1 MRKNSFAV
9 QLVIL
14 LLLSLLT
21 PLSTNATDSTISTN
35 MTWSG
40 QHTLTGN
47 VTIIHGMTLTIEPG
61 ASIDCGDDYWILVEG
76 NLVAEGAHFFSSA
89 IPLTQGS
96 HGAGLWKGIEIATGG
111 NANLNGTLI
120 ENAKTAVKINGEL
133 EANNLQIKHSYIG
146 VNNLANSNIQGY
158 NSHQIDYDS
167 VQNSGILT
175 ISNAQINQS
184 AIGIHTTGITTVSQ
198 SNFSSI
204 GVALSTPSGE
214 LNANNIQL
222 ETITV
227 GITSQSSS
235 KVHVSDITGSNVS
248 LLVDAGNSD
257 ELQISD
263 VDITGDRVLVS
274 NQATSFEISNLSFAR
289 TTTHNTPSIDQ
300 NCLGVCNLNEIHLS
314 GTSNGIFLSGSGTH
328 ELINVDV
335 SATDSAIEA
344 TGSGHLSATN
354 LSISTDN
361 SGITLRGPTSQ
372 INGDTTV
379 IITEPSSI
387 GIDILDSSHHWS
399 NLVIKKPYNQQDTT
413 SIGINA
419 WYADVEY
426 NELKIENLSTGI
438 ILQDSNFNGN
448 ITRVL
453 GGTDTAIELKDSKL
467 ISNEISTKYQAF
479 GIQMHDQSYLRT
491 NQWTAE
497 LHNSPL
503 KLFNDSQANVRN
515 FVPLNTN
522 SNSFDA
528 SGDGTILYGG
538 NPSITISTTNYGI
551 FEETI
556 TQFTDISGNA
566 VQAIIKVNDFQ
577 IECDENGFATLPLLP
592 QGSEIEAIFSS
603 TGVTQI
609 LIGGQSNQIVQIP
622 VIPQGDW
629 TINSGQSVIL
639 GPRADGLPHAIS
651 GNIELHGDSSLKL
664 ISSSIEVSSES
675 QVFLFDQSQ
684 IIGDNAIISASNIE
698 INSLAKLTSLENS
711 ELIVEAPVN
720 WYCSST
726 ISTISLFFEQ
736 DVELQPNCNIE
747 MLGGNINSTYN
758 IPVSA
763 SFTQLS
769 SLELVVLDKGEPVE
783 NALISINGTNELTD
797 EEGKVSI
804 NATARFIDGSSDN
817 VGGIQNITLQVGSF
831 SDFVTWD
838 SSRSFHHTF
847 IASRIDSGILSENM
861 ILESKWSPYYLEE
874 ELIIPQLKTLK
885 IDDGVSFRI
894 SDGVNIVVNG
904 ALDAGESTLSSTGY
918 GARWGGLVLGEFLS
932 SRIELSNTDV
942 VEAFTPIYISS
953 SGSLFADGI
962 SLMRSTASEPLLYV
976 EPSSTASIEIRNSQ
990 FRDGGRG
997 CIELYQS
1004 EAEIEISNLEISF
1017 CNGPA
1022 IWARQTEVIAS
1033 NITIGEGV
1041 DTGFDLTEVSGIISS
1056 VDATQFSGT
1065 GNVVWLDS
1073 MDEEFKLEN
1082 VLAVTGQ
1089 SAAIAGRNNRNLQI
1103 DNVVIEGAPG
1113 IDFDSSAGLLSNIQL
1128 TGEGS
1133 GNGLIN
1139 HHGRSSSSMIFE
1151 NLLIENYSVGVDL
1164 HSDEGETTS
1173 PAIIRNSIINSSTTI
1188 SAENYSALVR
1198 NCNLTGQSELSDDS
1212 IIDFVDTKLSS
1223 QSQFTTW
1230 NNARINQLHSIQID
1244 SQLNGISK
1252 FTEYDIISTYSNGST
1267 SSVTVAGIAILHQI
1281 SVSSQS
1287 SNLGQVQLS
1296 SLQIIANSPGL
1307 PEKSV
1312 TLENSQQWDIGTS
1325 LIIQLE
1331 DNNPPEVEFIE
1342 PIFGQKI
1349 MQQTLFSASVNA
1361 SDDIDSLS
1369 ELNYRWTLIDS
1380 QNNQIF
1386 QINSSTPTENI
1397 SVPSPGMY
1405 ILQVEVFDTL
1415 GLSTLVSQSFESIPL
1430 DSDGDNTVDCDQ
1442 NSWFDLKIGRSCG
1455 PDIYD
1460 EDDDND
1466 GFSDSR
1472 DAWPLD
1478 PCAWQ
1483 DTDKD
1488 QQPNEINCP
1497 DGVTTLLIEDQDDDG
1512 DGIPDILE
1520 GQSSDDSGDFDT
1532 FTMFILVII
1541 AIIFVLFIRRMK
1553 QGGGEQSEK
1562 DYTYE

>member
-1 MRKNSFAV
+1 
-9 QLVIL
+9 
-14 LLLSLLT
+14 
-21 PLSTNATDSTISTN
+21 
-35 MTWSG
+35 
-40 QHTLTGN
+40 
-47 VTIIHGMTLTIEPG
+47 
-61 ASIDCGDDYWILVEG
+61 
-76 NLVAEGAHFFSSA
+76 
-89 IPLTQGS
+89 
-96 HGAGLWKGIEIATGG
+96 
-111 NANLNGTLI
+111 
-120 ENAKTAVKINGEL
+120 
-133 EANNLQIKHSYIG
+133 
-146 VNNLANSNIQGY
+146 
-158 NSHQIDYDS
+158 
-167 VQNSGILT
+167 
-175 ISNAQINQS
+175 
-184 AIGIHTTGITTVSQ
+184 
-198 SNFSSI
+198 
-204 GVALSTPSGE
+204 
-214 LNANNIQL
+214 
-222 ETITV
+222 
-227 GITSQSSS
+227 
-235 KVHVSDITGSNVS
+235 
-248 LLVDAGNSD
+248 
-257 ELQISD
+257 
-263 VDITGDRVLVS
+263 
-274 NQATSFEISNLSFAR
+274 
-289 TTTHNTPSIDQ
+289 
-300 NCLGVCNLNEIHLS
+300 
-314 GTSNGIFLSGSGTH
+314 
-328 ELINVDV
+328 
-335 SATDSAIEA
+335 
-344 TGSGHLSATN
+344 
-354 LSISTDN
+354 
-361 SGITLRGPTSQ
+361 
-372 INGDTTV
+372 
-379 IITEPSSI
+379 
-387 GIDILDSSHHWS
+387 
-399 NLVIKKPYNQQDTT
+399 
-413 SIGINA
+413 
-419 WYADVEY
+419 
-426 NELKIENLSTGI
+426 
-438 ILQDSNFNGN
+438 
-448 ITRVL
+448 
-453 GGTDTAIELKDSKL
+453 
-467 ISNEISTKYQAF
+467 
-479 GIQMHDQSYLRT
+479 
-491 NQWTAE
+491 
-497 LHNSPL
+497 
-503 KLFNDSQANVRN
+503 
-515 FVPLNTN
+515 
-522 SNSFDA
+522 
-528 SGDGTILYGG
+528 
-538 NPSITISTTNYGI
+538 
-551 FEETI
+551 
-556 TQFTDISGNA
+556 
-566 VQAIIKVNDFQ
+566 
-577 IECDENGFATLPLLP
+577 
-592 QGSEIEAIFSS
+592 
-603 TGVTQI
+603 
-609 LIGGQSNQIVQIP
+609 
-622 VIPQGDW
+622 
-629 TINSGQSVIL
+629 
-639 GPRADGLPHAIS
+639 
-651 GNIELHGDSSLKL
+651 
-664 ISSSIEVSSES
+664 
-675 QVFLFDQSQ
+675 
-684 IIGDNAIISASNIE
+684 
-698 INSLAKLTSLENS
+698 
-711 ELIVEAPVN
+711 
-720 WYCSST
+720 
-726 ISTISLFFEQ
+726 
-736 DVELQPNCNIE
+736 
-747 MLGGNINSTYN
+747 
-758 IPVSA
+758 
-763 SFTQLS
+763 
-769 SLELVVLDKGEPVE
+769 
-783 NALISINGTNELTD
+783 
-797 EEGKVSI
+797 
-804 NATARFIDGSSDN
+804 
-817 VGGIQNITLQVGSF
+817 
-831 SDFVTWD
+831 
-838 SSRSFHHTF
+838 
-847 IASRIDSGILSENM
+847 
-861 ILESKWSPYYLEE
+861 
-874 ELIIPQLKTLK
+874 
-885 IDDGVSFRI
+885 
-894 SDGVNIVVNG
+894 
-904 ALDAGESTLSSTGY
+904 
-918 GARWGGLVLGEFLS
+918 
-932 SRIELSNTDV
+932 
-942 VEAFTPIYISS
+942 
-953 SGSLFADGI
+953 
-962 SLMRSTASEPLLYV
+962 
-976 EPSSTASIEIRNSQ
+976 
-990 FRDGGRG
+990 
-997 CIELYQS
+997 
-1004 EAEIEISNLEISF
+1004 
-1017 CNGPA
+1017 
-1022 IWARQTEVIAS
+1022 
-1033 NITIGEGV
+1033 
-1041 DTGFDLTEVSGIISS
+1041 
-1056 VDATQFSGT
+1056 
-1065 GNVVWLDS
+1065 

-1386 QINSSTPTENI
+1386 QINSSIPTENI

-1532 FTMFILVII
+1532 FTMLILVII